1 MSNEKELSKT
11 EWQVMNVCW
20 RLGQAT
26 ARQVHEADDEL
37 RSKDYRTVKTLLDR
51 IAAKG
56 YLRTERLGPLLLFEP
71 AVAKRPTHRAALR
84 GFVDRVLGQDVSP
97 LVLHLAETGDLS
109 ESEER
114 VLRELLRRLQDESGD
129 PQSEEGE

>member
-1 MSNEKELSKT
+1 MSSEKELSKT

-71 AVAKRPTHRAALR
+71 AVSKRPTHRAAL
-84 GFVDRVLGQDVSP
+84 GAFVDRVLGKDVSP
-97 LVLHLAETGDLS
+97 LVLHLAESGDLS

-114 VLRELLRRLQDESGD
+114 VLRELLERL
-129 PQSEEGE
+129 EEE